1 MWLPTDGIPK
11 CGAGAMKPEEIER
24 TNNGAESSERDG
36 DDNGDKEDGESS
48 SGDKG
53 KAKSGRRPSLRNFR
67 LFVLNDMHKTTDS
80 RLSVIGKFFREY

>member
-1 MWLPTDGIPK
+1 MWMDVKTANMAIH
-11 CGAGAMKPEEIER
+11 AAV
-24 TNNGAESSERDG
+24 TG
-36 DDNGDKEDGESS
+36 DDGEGS

-80 RLSVIGKFFREY
+80 RLSVIGKFFWEHQQIFIQQSYSVMSNNG